1 MGTARSHTPCSPG
14 GYINP
19 APTRPLHKRPLT
31 LRPQSVARPISLLA
45 CRSNPTDAYA
55 IILPHLPE
63 KKNLFFRPSS
73 ETIKQPPY
81 EAAVWVIP
89 KIRRIV
95 FRIPAAHAGEAAGGE
110 GSRSP
115 NFTNAA
121 AKDSSASGARG
132 IDGPVA
138 FYKMAGVSPAPP
150 GREKTPAPAPGER
163 PV

>member
-1 MGTARSHTPCSPG
+1 MRLSYHTC
-14 GYINP
+14 
-19 APTRPLHKRPLT
+19 RKKRT
-31 LRPQSVARPISLLA
+31 S
-45 CRSNPTDAYA
+45 
-55 IILPHLPE
+55 
-63 KKNLFFRPSS
+63 FFRPSS

-121 AKDSSASGARG
+121 AKDGSASGARG

-138 FYKMAGVSPAPP
+138 FSYLPWISPAQ
-150 GREKTPAPAPGER
+150 RWRKKTPAPAPVKLTGSR
-163 PV
+163 SSIFTL